1 MGVLWFKEMNKKEI
15 TEGGSSEQ
23 KFESRIKAMGVDL
36 AVVYKV
42 ELDNGYEVPI
52 AYPVLEEIYLLNVS
66 TSTYDKNI
74 DPNIIDLL
82 GNSSLLIIEEK
93 ITQILN
99 PYELILGM
107 SRDELFENLKHIDRN
122 YYGNHYFSPNKTN
135 EVSADEFQD
144 WES

>member
-15 TEGGSSEQ
+15 TEEGSSEQ
-23 KFESRIKAMGVDL
+23 KFESRIKAMGIDL

-42 ELDNGYEVPI
+42 EIDNGYEVPI
-52 AYPVLEEIYLLNVS
+52 SYPVLEEIYLLNVS

-99 PYELILGM
+99 P
-107 SRDELFENLKHIDRN
+107 
-122 YYGNHYFSPNKTN
+122 
-135 EVSADEFQD
+135 
-144 WES
+144 

>member
-23 KFESRIKAMGVDL
+23 KFESRIKTMGVDL

-42 ELDNGYEVPI
+42 EIDNGYEVPI
-52 AYPVLEEIYLLNVS
+52 SYPVLEEIYLLNVS

-99 PYELILGM
+99 P
-107 SRDELFENLKHIDRN
+107 
-122 YYGNHYFSPNKTN
+122 
-135 EVSADEFQD
+135 
-144 WES
+144 